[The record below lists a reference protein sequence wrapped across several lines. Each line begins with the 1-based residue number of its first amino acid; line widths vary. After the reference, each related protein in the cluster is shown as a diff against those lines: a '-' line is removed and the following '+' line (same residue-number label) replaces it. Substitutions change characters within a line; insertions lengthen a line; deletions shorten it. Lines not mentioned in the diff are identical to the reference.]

1 MAETGEL
8 TMTNDIGY
16 LIALS
21 NYLREAED
29 GDDITLS
36 TTDTALCA
44 EALRYKVSS
53 LGRRLALK
61 AALGAVAGAMG
72 LTALLQF
79 AWA

>member
-1 MAETGEL
+1 MK
-8 TMTNDIGY
+8 NDIGY

-21 NYLREAED
+21 ICLREVED
-29 GDDITLS
+29 GDDITLG
-36 TTDTALCA
+36 TTDTAICA
-44 EALRYKVSS
+44 EALRYQASA

-61 AALGAVAGAMG
+61 AALGAVAGALG